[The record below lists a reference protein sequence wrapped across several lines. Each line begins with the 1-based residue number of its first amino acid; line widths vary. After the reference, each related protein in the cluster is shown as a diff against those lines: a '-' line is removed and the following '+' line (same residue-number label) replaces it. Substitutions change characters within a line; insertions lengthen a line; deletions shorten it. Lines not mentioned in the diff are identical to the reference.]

1 VTAEE
6 PLTSAATAVTPN
18 STAGM
23 TTKVVKGSLWTLA
36 GQVAP
41 IAVSLV
47 TTPFVIRMLGAEGYG
62 VYVLAGLI
70 PAYLLFADLGM
81 GMASTKFGSEAFGK
95 GDPSE
100 EARVVRTAALITL
113 AGALPLAAAIFL
125 FSNELAAALNI
136 PGPLLGQ
143 ASIAFKFASIT
154 FLFFVLNTVVN
165 TPQLARLRMD
175 LNTLVNAG
183 TRIAG
188 LLAAPFVIYLGW
200 GVAGAVLAL
209 TVSTVVA
216 FVGHAAVSGRLNP
229 RLFELSID
237 RRLVRPMLKFGGV
250 LALSSIAGVLL
261 AQLEKLVLTKQT
273 SVEQLAYY
281 SVAFTFAGAA
291 ALFGQAMSQSIVPA
305 YSQLLAP
312 EKRSQ
317 LVGLFSLAV
326 RVSIFGLPP
335 LLVTLF
341 VIARPFFTIWAGP
354 DFGRESTLPFYILLC
369 GLLFNLNAYV
379 PSGLILASGRS
390 DLVAKLYWIE
400 LVPYI
405 ALMFFL
411 TGRYGAVGA
420 AAAWSIRVVVDA
432 LIFFW
437 LVRRIYDV
445 RVGIG
450 RQWSRWFVSVI
461 ILLPPVFLT
470 AFYPGMSLWIA
481 GTLLLIALSLNAIL
495 LWKAVLTEEE
505 KYWLKGRAS
514 RFQVQG

>member
-1 VTAEE
+1 
-6 PLTSAATAVTPN
+6 
-18 STAGM
+18 M

-36 GQVAP
+36 GQFAP

-95 GDPSE
+95 GDLAE

-125 FSNELAAALNI
+125 FSNDLVAALNI
-136 PGPLLGQ
+136 PEPLLGQ
-143 ASIAFKFASIT
+143 ANLAFKFAAIT

-188 LLAAPFVIYLGW
+188 LSAVPLAIYFGW
-200 GVAGAVLAL
+200 GVAGAVLAI
-209 TVSTVVA
+209 TISTIVA
-216 FVGHAAVSGRLNP
+216 FVFNAAVSGRLNP
-229 RLFELSID
+229 RLFEGSID
-237 RRLVRPMLKFGGV
+237 RRLVRPMLKFGGI
-250 LALSSIAGVLL
+250 LALSSIAGILL

-305 YSQLLAP
+305 YSQLLSP

-326 RVSIFGLPP
+326 RISIFGLPP
-335 LLVTLF
+335 LLVLLF
-341 VIARPFFTIWAGP
+341 VIARPFFTLWAGP

-390 DLVAKLYWIE
+390 DLLAKLYWIE

-405 ALMFFL
+405 ALMFYL

-437 LVRRIYDV
+437 LARRIYDI

-450 RQWSRWFVSVI
+450 PQWSLWFVSMI
-461 ILLPPVFLT
+461 LLLPPVLLT
-470 AFYPGMSLWIA
+470 AFYPGISLWIA
-481 GTLLLIALSLNAIL
+481 GTALVIALSLNAIL

-505 KYWLKGRAS
+505 KRWLKVRGSNRNLA
-514 RFQVQG
+514 RLIRGMVHLPIIPRGPDK